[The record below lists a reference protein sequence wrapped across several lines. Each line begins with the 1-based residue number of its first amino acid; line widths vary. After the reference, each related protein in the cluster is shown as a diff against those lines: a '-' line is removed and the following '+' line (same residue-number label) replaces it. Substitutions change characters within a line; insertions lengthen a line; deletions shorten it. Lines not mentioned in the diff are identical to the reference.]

1 MAYRIDPNP
10 TFRAQVHVASPDGGG
25 GSFGVL
31 FRALTVS
38 EAAAYDFGD
47 RDSVAEFLTRVVVEV
62 DDVEDA
68 EGRALPSSAEVVAR
82 IIDIP
87 AARAALIAAYGAGF
101 DAGRRGN

>member
-1 MAYRIDPNP
+1 MPYRIDPNP
-10 TFRAQVHVASPDGGG
+10 TFRAVAHVASPDGCG

-38 EAAAYDFGD
+38 EAAVYDFGD
-47 RDSVAEFLTRVVVEV
+47 AGSVRDFLSRVIVEV

-68 EGRALPSSAEVVAR
+68 DGRTLPSSAEVVAQLV
-82 IIDIP
+82 DIP
-87 AARAALIAAYGAGF
+87 AVRTALIAAYGAGF